1 MISFNTP
8 KQFWLFSLIFLSACG
23 SGSSNTKV
31 PQSNT
36 SESPT
41 PITQNNIEDN
51 YNIIIYGNSH
61 SSQLGR
67 IIEHVIEN
75 QYPDKSV
82 QTTTVSGPFLDNI
95 VSIRA
100 NVDKLKNK
108 NLSHAIL
115 QGQKYSQ
122 SGLTTY
128 PTDAAEHL
136 ISSAKAQ
143 NITPILFPEH
153 PQRGNPEEGQRVYD
167 LHLSISAKQPSCVAP
182 IGLVWNR
189 LLVLM
194 PNAKLHMDDGNHASY
209 AGNVLTAMTF
219 SEIIT
224 SRPADIMKY
233 DPTINLSKQEQALF
247 GQVVTEVL
255 NLYPACGVS

>member
-1 MISFNTP
+1 MLNFKRP

-36 SESPT
+36 SVSPT
-41 PITQNNIEDN
+41 PITQNTTEDN

-67 IIEHVIEN
+67 IIEHIIEN

-82 QTTTVSGPFLDNI
+82 HTTTVSGPFLDNI

-100 NVDKLKNK
+100 NVDKLKNN
-108 NLSHAIL
+108 NLSHAIF

-136 ISSAKAQ
+136 ISSAFAIQ
-143 NITPILFPEH
+143 I
-153 PQRGNPEEGQRVYD
+153 R
-167 LHLSISAKQPSCVAP
+167 
-182 IGLVWNR
+182 
-189 LLVLM
+189 
-194 PNAKLHMDDGNHASY
+194 
-209 AGNVLTAMTF
+209 
-219 SEIIT
+219 
-224 SRPADIMKY
+224 
-233 DPTINLSKQEQALF
+233 
-247 GQVVTEVL
+247 EV
-255 NLYPACGVS
+255 